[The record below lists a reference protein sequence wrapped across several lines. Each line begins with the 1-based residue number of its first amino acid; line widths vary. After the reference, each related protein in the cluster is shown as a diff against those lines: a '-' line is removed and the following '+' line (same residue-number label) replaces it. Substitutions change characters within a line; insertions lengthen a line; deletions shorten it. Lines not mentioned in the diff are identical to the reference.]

1 MADESGDW
9 REDLPWGS
17 LLLAVLIACGLA
29 VRGLEALSWR

>member
-1 MADESGDW
+1 MDDW

-29 VRGLEALSWR
+29 VRGLERLGS